1 MDTSEKNYFV
11 ESFNS
16 RGVFNVT
23 FIQKVHCRLHIDS
36 KDLQSIQVCVNL
48 YLDKP
53 EHLELSVQYKQI
65 PTGYRYTAD
74 LFYNNHKD
82 INKWLQYFHI
92 VPKKDSKLIFKGEN
106 FIERVIRFNHINVGA
121 NSHD

>member
-53 EHLELSVQYKQI
+53 ENIELVGPYKNR
-65 PTGYRYTAD
+65 PTYYRDTDYVCD
-74 LFYNNHKD
+74 NLHKF
-82 INKWLQYFHI
+82 INEGLHPLQL
-92 VPKKDSKLIFKGEN
+92 VPKKG
-106 FIERVIRFNHINVGA
+106 
-121 NSHD
+121 